1 MFNNRLITFKYI
13 FIFYAIVLRER
24 EREREIAGYYKMESY
39 FEKFREELIM

>member
-24 EREREIAGYYKMESY
+24 EKEREKLQDIIKWSRISKSLE
-39 FEKFREELIM
+39 RN